1 MHHQMISSDCV
12 SSVREQQSGRQN
24 LRKPARFKAIWISD
38 VHLGTPQC
46 HAKRLLEL
54 LQLTES
60 ESLYL
65 IGDIVDRWEG
75 KRQQY
80 WDQSDTE
87 VVQAIVEKASQGTKV
102 VFVPCNHGAPFRKFI
117 GLHLKGIQIQDE
129 LVHVTAQG
137 KRMLVLHG
145 DRFDSAA
152 NGAFWLRCCGAPFAP
167 KIRRMLQA
175 VDNWRERIGLREWSV
190 SDLQDIKP
198 VDAVYLRSFELAL
211 TNEARQKGLDGVICS
226 HVHKPEIR
234 DISGILYC
242 NDGDWV
248 KHQSALVEELSG
260 ELRLVTWHDIVV
272 QSDRAKLCQELA
284 LANL

>member
-1 MHHQMISSDCV
+1 MRHPMISADRF
-12 SSVREQQSGRQN
+12 SSLREQKNEQEN

-46 HAKRLLEL
+46 HAERLLEF

-65 IGDIVDRWEG
+65 AGNIVDRWEL
-75 KRQQY
+75 KRQRY
-80 WDQSDTE
+80 WDQSYAE
-87 VVQAIVEKASQGTKV
+87 VVQAIVEKANQGTKV
-102 VFVPCNHGAPFRKFI
+102 VFIPNSHGTPLRKLI
-117 GLHLKGIQIQDE
+117 GLNLDSVQIRDE

-145 DRFDSAA
+145 YRFDSAE
-152 NGAFWLRCCGAPFAP
+152 NRAFWLRCCGATFAP
-167 KIRRMLQA
+167 KLWRMLQA
-175 VDNWRERIGLREWSV
+175 VKNWRERIGLREWSV
-190 SDLQDIKP
+190 PDLQDIKP
-198 VDAVYLRSFELAL
+198 VDAVYLRFLELAL
-211 TNEARQKGLDGVICS
+211 TSEAKKKGLDGVICS

-260 ELRLVTWHDIVV
+260 ELRLVTWQDIVV
-272 QSDRAKLCQELA
+272 QSDRARLCQELA
-284 LANL
+284 LADL

>member
-1 MHHQMISSDCV
+1 
-12 SSVREQQSGRQN
+12 
-24 LRKPARFKAIWISD
+24 
-38 VHLGTPQC
+38 
-46 HAKRLLEL
+46 
-54 LQLTES
+54 LTTRPNPE
-60 ESLYL
+60 
-65 IGDIVDRWEG
+65 R
-75 KRQQY
+75 
-80 WDQSDTE
+80 
-87 VVQAIVEKASQGTKV
+87 
-102 VFVPCNHGAPFRKFI
+102 
-117 GLHLKGIQIQDE
+117 IQIRDE

-145 DRFDSAA
+145 DRFDSAE
-152 NGAFWLRCCGAPFAP
+152 NGAFWLRCCGATFAL
-167 KIRRMLQA
+167 KIRRMLHA
-175 VDNWRERIGLREWSV
+175 VDNWRERIGLRDWSV
-190 SDLQDIKP
+190 SDLQDTKP
-198 VDAVYLRSFELAL
+198 IDAVYLRSFELAL